1 MSRRGLT
8 PALRLL
14 GLGWYV
20 ALSIILGMV
29 GGLWLDRRLGTLPL
43 FTLVG
48 VVVGSAVA
56 FYGVYR
62 LVAPLLSGDNEVKK
76 E

>member
-1 MSRRGLT
+1 MSRRGLDLT
-8 PALRLL
+8 LRLL
-14 GLGWYV
+14 GLGWYI
-20 ALSIILGMV
+20 ALSIILGTV

-48 VVVGSAVA
+48 VLIGSVMA

-62 LVAPLLSGDNEVKK
+62 LVAPLMNGDERTGKP
-76 E
+76 